1 MFKMWTVGKIA
12 ILLLLF
18 ICTIIDLRKRTLPI
32 SLLLAGSIVILLTS
46 LWKYEF
52 DFFTMLKGMIPGI
65 LLGTISKITR
75 EAVGYGDVW
84 IILLLGSDLGICDTV
99 AVVCGAFFLCS
110 IVAAGCLVRRKF
122 RRDTRIP
129 FVPFITVA
137 YVGVILI

>member
-1 MFKMWTVGKIA
+1 MWTVGKSA

-84 IILLLGSDLGICDTV
+84 IIYCLEVTWASGILWLLCV
-99 AVVCGAFFLCS
+99 ARFFYAVLWQQVVWSGESLEEIQEFHSCHLLQLHMWG
-110 IVAAGCLVRRKF
+110 
-122 RRDTRIP
+122 
-129 FVPFITVA
+129 
-137 YVGVILI
+137 